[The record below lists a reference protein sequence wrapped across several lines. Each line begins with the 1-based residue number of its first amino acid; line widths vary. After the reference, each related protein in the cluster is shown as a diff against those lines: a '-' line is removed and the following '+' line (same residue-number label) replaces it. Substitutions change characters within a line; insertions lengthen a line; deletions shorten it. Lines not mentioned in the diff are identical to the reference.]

1 MPVMR
6 RSLLTAAV
14 TTTASKAGTFPGA
27 RNIEFAKSSEPGSVI
42 RMISGIANTI
52 YRSERGQTMKPTKK
66 AAIVAFLIT
75 AAVVALSIVS
85 AASAVWGS

>member
-1 MPVMR
+1 
-6 RSLLTAAV
+6 
-14 TTTASKAGTFPGA
+14 
-27 RNIEFAKSSEPGSVI
+27 
-42 RMISGIANTI
+42 
-52 YRSERGQTMKPTKK
+52 MKPTKK